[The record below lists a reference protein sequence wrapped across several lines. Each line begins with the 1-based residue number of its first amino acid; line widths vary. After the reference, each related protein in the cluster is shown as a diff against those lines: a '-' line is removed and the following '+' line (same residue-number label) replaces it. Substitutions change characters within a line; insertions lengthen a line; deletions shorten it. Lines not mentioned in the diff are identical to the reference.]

1 MMSSSR
7 NIKQITR
14 HVDAGVIHLTSETN
28 FSSNQMEI
36 ESPLSPSSTYVK
48 AKLDEEISP
57 DFISAFI
64 FAHWDNIL
72 GPRILNVWQGTECHL
87 TERMLNQVCSRSLSG
102 EMCRDIQDSFVDF
115 KFLDLAEMDM
125 ILAGFVFIARGS
137 SGLSVHSMSVLMPH
151 SELPTYLEMHDLLS
165 RCLNGII
172 NKLRRFLHMSDTPHP
187 DINGEFVDR
196 SRDCLK
202 MLTSIYKSSLAIP
215 INLSE
220 TFLSPTHLLE
230 RDFLCR
236 CIAAHLLTFGHSL
249 VIGEN
254 TNRINLL
261 ITTLALFNTKKE
273 RRCSMKIR
281 DGCTCHHDLFVQGIV
296 KKCSDAYDLPV
307 AQIVDSKYPVS
318 IINLTTRD
326 VKQAYSYHHQRFY
339 SPQGVGPNNE
349 LTLIPVEHSENLVLA
364 LMDELEKLP
373 AECGVREAYIAHF
386 VTTLQRKALALIKYV
401 EGETNFGS
409 TMFRSGMKKLRQD
422 LGIASE
428 GDLQIILATAEKLKP
443 GILYFVFGDGQWS
456 SRSTDV
462 WSSGVLE

>member
-1 MMSSSR
+1 MSNSR

-14 HVDAGVIHLTSETN
+14 HVDAGVIHLTSGTN
-28 FSSNQMEI
+28 ISTNQIEI
-36 ESPLSPSSTYVK
+36 ESPLSPSSSYVK
-48 AKLDEEISP
+48 TKLEKELSP
-57 DFISAFI
+57 DFINAFI
-64 FAHWDNIL
+64 LAHWDNIL
-72 GPRILNVWQGTECHL
+72 GPRILNVWLGTDCHL
-87 TERMLNQVCSRSLSG
+87 TEQMLNQVCSRSLSG
-102 EMCRDIQDSFVDF
+102 EICRDIQDSFVDF

-125 ILAGFVFIARGS
+125 ILAGFVFIARGN
-137 SGLSVHSMSVLMPH
+137 SGLGVHSLSVLMPH
-151 SELPTYLEMHDLLS
+151 SELRSYLEIHELLS

-187 DINGEFVDR
+187 DINGEFVSR

-202 MLTSIYKSSLAIP
+202 MLTSVYEFSLAVP
-215 INLSE
+215 IS
-220 TFLSPTHLLE
+220 
-230 RDFLCR
+230 
-236 CIAAHLLTFGHSL
+236 
-249 VIGEN
+249 
-254 TNRINLL
+254 L

-273 RRCSMKIR
+273 RRCSMRIQ

-318 IINLTTRD
+318 TINLTTRD
-326 VKQAYSYHHQRFY
+326 VKQAYSYRHQRLY

-373 AECGVREAYIAHF
+373 AECGVREAYISHF

-401 EGETNFGS
+401 EGETNYGS

-443 GILYFVFGDGQWS
+443 GIIYFVFGDGQWS

-462 WSSGVLE
+462 WSSGVME